1 MSEGY
6 GFRADRYLKMKFVGG
21 YPNEWCIFI
30 DDLTDDEKSWI
41 TSENGDIID
50 IDREIAKLK

>member
-1 MSEGY
+1 
-6 GFRADRYLKMKFVGG
+6 MKFVGG

-30 DDLTDDEKSWI
+30 DDLTDDEKFWI